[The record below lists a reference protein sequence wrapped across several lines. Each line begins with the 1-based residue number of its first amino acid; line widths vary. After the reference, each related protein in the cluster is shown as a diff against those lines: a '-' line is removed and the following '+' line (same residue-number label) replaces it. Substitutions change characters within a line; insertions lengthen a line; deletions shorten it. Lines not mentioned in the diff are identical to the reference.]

1 MIKTLTIN
9 NYALIQGLEMLP
21 SPKLNIITGETGAG
35 KSIMLGAVGL
45 LLGNRADTKALFSDA
60 DKCVVEGIFDIKNY
74 QLKDFFD
81 ENELDYDQEC
91 IVRREISATGKSR
104 GFINDTPV
112 TLDIMKN
119 LGEYLMDIHSQHESL
134 HLGNNQYQR
143 DILDLYAGNES
154 ILSEYKSVYQKYQK
168 EKTAYESL
176 TLKAQ
181 KNQSNQEYQQYL
193 FNELEAAHLSSGEQ
207 ELLEQELEVLE
218 NAEEIKLNLTQI
230 SLALDQADFS
240 IINQLKETLTL
251 LGPIRKYSKKLDGY
265 FERINSAN
273 LELKDLAED
282 ISREQDTVEFDPER
296 IQIVKDR
303 IDLLFR
309 LQQKHQVKTVGDLIA
324 IRDRVGA
331 ELETLLNLD
340 DTLAKAKKGVDLLEK
355 EVLKLGEVLSIART
369 TQSLT
374 FAKAVENI
382 IHKLGIEN
390 GKVDFQVS
398 RTLANASGLDKVEML
413 FSANKGVSPKE
424 LKNVASGGEF
434 SRIIFAIKYLIA
446 DKTAL
451 PTIIFDEI
459 DTGVSGEVAL
469 QMVAMMKEMSKNHQV
484 IAISHLPQ
492 FAAGGDA
499 HYFVYKDH
507 SADRSISKI
516 RQLEESE
523 RVTEIAK
530 MIGGNNP
537 GDHAFQSARE
547 LLNTAG

>member
-1 MIKTLTIN
+1 MIKSLIIN
-9 NYALIQGLEMLP
+9 NYALIQGLEMQP
-21 SPKLNIITGETGAG
+21 APGLNIITGETGAG

-45 LLGNRADTKALFSDA
+45 LLGNRADTKALFSES
-60 DKCVVEGIFDIKNY
+60 DKCVVEGVFDIKSY
-74 QLKDFFD
+74 ELKNFFD
-81 ENELDYDQEC
+81 ENELDFDQEC
-91 IVRREISATGKSR
+91 IIRREIAATGKSR

-134 HLGNNQYQR
+134 NLGNNQYQR
-143 DILDLYAGNES
+143 DILDVFAANEKV
-154 ILSEYKSVYQKYQK
+154 LGEYKSIYYKYQK
-168 EKTAYESL
+168 ERTSFEALSH
-176 TLKAQ
+176 KAK
-181 KNQSNQEYQQYL
+181 KNQADQDYQQFLY
-193 FNELEAAHLSSGEQ
+193 NELEEAQLISGEQ
-207 ELLEQELEVLE
+207 EKLEQELEVLE
-218 NAEEIKLNLTQI
+218 NAEEIKLNLAQI
-230 SLALDQADFS
+230 NQLLDEADYS
-240 IINQLKETLTL
+240 IVNQLKEIVSL
-251 LGPIRKYSKKLDGY
+251 LGPIRKFSKNLNAFY
-265 FERINSAN
+265 ERINSAN
-273 LELKDLAED
+273 LELKDLSDD
-282 ISREQDTVEFDPER
+282 ITREQDAVEFDPER

-309 LQQKHQVKTVGDLIA
+309 LQQKHQVTTVDELIEIKNKIGSDLESI
-324 IRDRVGA
+324 
-331 ELETLLNLD
+331 LNLD
-340 DTLAKAKKGVDLLEK
+340 ENIAKAKKEVDLLEK
-355 EVLKLGEVLSIART
+355 EVLKQGEILSKARSA
-369 TQSLT
+369 QSMH
-374 FAKAVENI
+374 FAKAIENI

-390 GKVDFQVS
+390 GKVDFQLS
-398 RTLANASGLDKVEML
+398 RTLPGTHGLDKVEML
-413 FSANKGVSPKE
+413 FSANKGVTPKE

-469 QMVAMMKEMSKNHQV
+469 QMIAMMKEMSKNHQV

-516 RQLEESE
+516 RKLEESE

-530 MIGGNNP
+530 MIGGNKP

-547 LLNTAG
+547 LLGT